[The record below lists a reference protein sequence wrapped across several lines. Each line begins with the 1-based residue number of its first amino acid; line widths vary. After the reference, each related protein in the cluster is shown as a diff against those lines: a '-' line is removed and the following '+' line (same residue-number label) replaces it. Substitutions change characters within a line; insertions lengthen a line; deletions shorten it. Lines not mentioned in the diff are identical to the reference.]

1 MDVDVI
7 APVAEEVEAVDPE
20 VQMAQDLEQFVVK
33 VALTA
38 ETKEMR
44 HLNRVLRHSF
54 AQYRRKWSPQT
65 LAHLVLKYFPES
77 QAERKFLLSQLPG
90 ESIEA
95 AKEAVKKV
103 EAAKAAKAA
112 AEAAKK
118 ESEAKTVV
126 IDTTKKGEKSEKS
139 EETSGKVEKAEKVEK
154 SKDSVLDTSIA
165 ELYPEVE
172 LFLSLLVLVWKL
184 DTRQLPGAQTI
195 ADALLARYESFNRR
209 TLDSLSAK
217 IYFYYSRVYELL
229 GNFESV
235 RPKLFSLH
243 RTAVL
248 RHNLE
253 GQVSLLNLLLRN
265 FLAYNLY
272 DQANKLV
279 SNVEFKESHAASNE
293 IARHYYYQ
301 GRILSIDPEKY
312 PQAYE
317 YLQQALRKAPS
328 QGARGFRV
336 AVLKWSVIV
345 QLLMGEIPERPLFMQ
360 RGLIVALQPYMQL
373 TQAVRFGD
381 MIAFQA
387 CLKDHNDT
395 FIRDKTLNLIHRLR
409 NNVLKTGLRKINL
422 SYSRISLKDIA
433 SKLQLDSEED
443 AEFIVAKAIKEKI
456 IDAKIHHA
464 EGFVSSNE
472 TLDVYST
479 KEPQEQFH
487 LRTDFFLKIHNDAMK
502 AMRYI
507 PDSGKKKA
515 DDDITQT
522 LKDEEDLLAAL
533 AEDDDGDDFF

>member
-1 MDVDVI
+1 M
-7 APVAEEVEAVDPE
+7 EAD
-20 VQMAQDLEQFVVK
+20 K
-33 VALTA
+33 V
-38 ETKEMR
+38 
-44 HLNRVLRHSF
+44 
-54 AQYRRKWSPQT
+54 
-65 LAHLVLKYFPES
+65 
-77 QAERKFLLSQLPG
+77 
-90 ESIEA
+90 
-95 AKEAVKKV
+95 
-103 EAAKAAKAA
+103 AKAA
-112 AEAAKK
+112 AEQAKK
-118 ESEAKTVV
+118 EAELMTVV
-126 IDTTKKGEKSEKS
+126 VDTTKKAIKSGETEAKAV
-139 EETSGKVEKAEKVEK
+139 KVEKVEK
-154 SKDSVLDTSIA
+154 PKDSVVETTIA
-165 ELYPEVE
+165 EFYPEVE
-172 LFLSLLVLVWKL
+172 IYLSLLVLVFKL
-184 DTRQLPGAQTI
+184 DGRQMAAAKAL
-195 ADALLARYESFNRR
+195 ADALLLRYETFNRR

-217 IYFYYSRVYELL
+217 VFFYYSRVYEL
-229 GNFESV
+229 GNAFDQV
-235 RPKLFSLH
+235 RAKLFSLH

-312 PQAYE
+312 AQAYE

-345 QLLMGEIPERPLFMQ
+345 QLLMGDIPERPLFHQ
-360 RGLIVALQPYMQL
+360 KGLIVPLAPYMQL

-381 MIAFQA
+381 LVAFKN
-387 CLKDHNDT
+387 CLKKHNET
-395 FIRDKTLNLIHRLR
+395 FVRDKTLNLILRLR

-422 SYSRISLKDIA
+422 SYSRISLDDIA
-433 SKLQLDSEED
+433 AKLQLDSSED

-456 IDAKIHHA
+456 IDATIHHA
-464 EGFVSSNE
+464 QGYVTSNE
-472 TLDVYST
+472 TLDVYAT

-507 PDSGKKKA
+507 PDSGKKKV
-515 DDDITQT
+515 DDDLNQT
-522 LKDEEDLLAAL
+522 LKDEEDLAAAL
-533 AEDDDGDDFF
+533 AEEDDGDDFF